1 MRKVGLSLLM
11 ISALIFSAPVSQA
24 GLNAQVN
31 LDNPRAVPIFGQ
43 GSPSE
48 VSLTAGWSGFLY
60 SPRIVFSAA
69 HSHYR
74 FDNNGNR
81 ILQEPSYITVGKPN
95 SSAKSAE
102 GRAKVIKTFVGDYKK
117 SSTGWTLNDFI
128 VLVLDRDLATISPAK
143 LMTAE
148 IEAELVKARAEI
160 VFHGYGEYRDRCD
173 PGQKNPCAEDRNN
186 PNKSPS
192 EFPRIMRSNLAPKS
206 DFPWLQG
213 QGLIELANET
223 LLTNLSTCP
232 GDSGSGAT
240 AIYKGEVF
248 YVGQGI
254 SAGMNFYACGATNA
268 PANEKHPREMG
279 FISPIFKHLDLLKE
293 AEAFVA
299 KQEAEA
305 KAGAELKA
313 KQEAEAKAGAE
324 LKAKQ
329 EAEAKAGAELKAKQE
344 AEAKAAALKKTTIT
358 CLKGKLV
365 KKVTAIK
372 PVCPKGYK
380 KK

>member
-1 MRKVGLSLLM
+1 MRKVALSLLA
-11 ISALIFSAPVSQA
+11 ISALIFSSTLVAQA
-24 GLNAQVN
+24 GLNAPVN

-43 GSPSE
+43 QGPSE
-48 VSLTAGWSGFLY
+48 VNLMAGWSGFLY

-81 ILQEPSYITVGKPN
+81 ILIEPKFITVGKPN
-95 SSAKSAE
+95 SSTKDAE

-128 VLVLDRDLATISPAK
+128 VLVLDRDLASISPAK

-148 IEAELVKARAEI
+148 IEAELVKARAGI

-192 EFPRIMRSNLAPKS
+192 ELPRIMRSNLAPKS

-232 GDSGSGAT
+232 GDSGSGTTAT
-240 AIYKGEVF
+240 YKGEVF

-254 SAGMNFYACGATNA
+254 STGMNFYACGATNT

-279 FISPIFKHLDLLKE
+279 YMSPVFKHLDLIKQ
-293 AEAFVA
+293 AEDFVTQQVA
-299 KQEAEA
+299 VIKSSTS
-305 KAGAELKA
+305 KP
-313 KQEAEAKAGAE
+313 
-324 LKAKQ
+324 
-329 EAEAKAGAELKAKQE
+329 
-344 AEAKAAALKKTTIT
+344 TTSIN
-358 CLKGKLV
+358 CVKGKLT
-365 KKVTAIK
+365 KKVTGPNAK
-372 PVCPKGYK
+372 CPKGFK

>member
-1 MRKVGLSLLM
+1 MLGSDMRKVALALVITSAM
-11 ISALIFSAPVSQA
+11 ICSSTPVTQA
-24 GLNAQVN
+24 GLNAPIN

-43 GSPSE
+43 QRPSE
-48 VSLTAGWSGFLY
+48 VNLMAGWSGFLY

-69 HSHYR
+69 HSYYR
-74 FDNNGNR
+74 FDTNGDR
-81 ILQEPSYITVGKPN
+81 ILIAPEYITVGKPN
-95 SSAKSAE
+95 SSTKDTE

-128 VLVLDRDLATISPAK
+128 VLVLDKDLATVTPAK

-148 IEAELVKARAEI
+148 IEAELVKARAE
-160 VFHGYGEYRDRCD
+160 VLWHGYGEYRDRCD

-192 EFPRIMRSNLAPKS
+192 ELPRVNRSNLAPKS

-223 LLTNLSTCP
+223 LLTNLSGCP
-232 GDSGSGAT
+232 GDSGGGLIAT
-240 AIYKGEVF
+240 YKGEVF

-254 SAGMNFYACGATNA
+254 STGMNFYACGATNA

-279 FISPIFKHLDLLKE
+279 FISPVFKHLDLIKQ
-293 AEAFVA
+293 AEDFLAQQVTA
-299 KQEAEA
+299 KPSPPSKPA
-305 KAGAELKA
+305 
-313 KQEAEAKAGAE
+313 
-324 LKAKQ
+324 
-329 EAEAKAGAELKAKQE
+329 
-344 AEAKAAALKKTTIT
+344 TSIT
-358 CLKGKLV
+358 CVKGKLT
-365 KKVTAIK
+365 KKVAGPNAK
-372 PVCPKGYK
+372 CPKGYK

>member
-117 SSTGWTLNDFI
+117 SSTGWKLNDFI

-192 EFPRIMRSNLAPKS
+192 ELPRIMKSNLAPKS
-206 DFPWLQG
+206 DFSWLQG
-213 QGLIELANET
+213 QGLSELANET

-232 GDSGSGAT
+232 GDSGSGTTAT
-240 AIYKGEVF
+240 YKGEVF

-254 SAGMNFYACGATNA
+254 STGMNFYACGATNA

-279 FISPIFKHLDLLKE
+279 FISPVFKHLDLIKQ
-293 AEAFVA
+293 AEDFVA
-299 KQEAEA
+299 QQVTAKKSTTSKQSSS
-305 KAGAELKA
+305 
-313 KQEAEAKAGAE
+313 
-324 LKAKQ
+324 
-329 EAEAKAGAELKAKQE
+329 
-344 AEAKAAALKKTTIT
+344 IT
-358 CLKGKLV
+358 CVKGTLT
-365 KKVTAIK
+365 KKVSGPNAK
-372 PVCPKGYK
+372 CPKGYK

>member
-1 MRKVGLSLLM
+1 MRKVALALLM
-11 ISALIFSAPVSQA
+11 MSALIFSSTPASQA
-24 GLNAQVN
+24 GLNAPVN

-43 GSPSE
+43 ESPSQ
-48 VSLTAGWSGFLY
+48 VNLMAGWSGFLY

-69 HSHYR
+69 HTHYS

-81 ILQEPSYITVGKPN
+81 ILQEHPYITVGKPN
-95 SSAKSAE
+95 SSAKDAE

-117 SSTGWTLNDFI
+117 SSTGWKLNDFI
-128 VLVLDRDLATISPAK
+128 VLVLDRDLATIAPAK

-192 EFPRIMRSNLAPKS
+192 DLPRIMRSNLASKS

-232 GDSGSGAT
+232 GDSGSGTTAT
-240 AIYKGEVF
+240 YKGEVF

-254 SAGMNFYACGATNA
+254 STGMNFYACGATNA

-279 FISPIFKHLDLLKE
+279 FISPVFKHLDLIKQ
-293 AEAFVA
+293 AEDFLA
-299 KQEAEA
+299 KQEAA
-305 KAGAELKA
+305 SKP
-313 KQEAEAKAGAE
+313 
-324 LKAKQ
+324 
-329 EAEAKAGAELKAKQE
+329 
-344 AEAKAAALKKTTIT
+344 AAVKKTTIT
-358 CLKGKLV
+358 CVKGKLV
-365 KKVTAIK
+365 TKVTAIK
-372 PVCPKGYK
+372 PTCPKGYK

>member
-81 ILQEPSYITVGKPN
+81 ILQEHPYITVGKPN
-95 SSAKSAE
+95 SSAKDAE

-117 SSTGWTLNDFI
+117 SSTGWKLNDFI

-192 EFPRIMRSNLAPKS
+192 DLPRIMRSNLAPKS

-232 GDSGSGAT
+232 GDSGSGTTAT
-240 AIYKGEVF
+240 YKGEVF

-254 SAGMNFYACGATNA
+254 STGMNFYACGATNA

-279 FISPIFKHLDLLKE
+279 FISPVFKHLDLIKQ
-293 AEAFVA
+293 AEDFLA
-299 KQEAEA
+299 KQEAA
-305 KAGAELKA
+305 SKP
-313 KQEAEAKAGAE
+313 
-324 LKAKQ
+324 
-329 EAEAKAGAELKAKQE
+329 
-344 AEAKAAALKKTTIT
+344 AAVKKTTIT
-358 CLKGKLV
+358 CVKGKLV
-365 KKVTAIK
+365 TKVTAIK
-372 PVCPKGYK
+372 PTCPKGYK

>member
-1 MRKVGLSLLM
+1 MRKGALALIVM
-11 ISALIFSAPVSQA
+11 SALIFSSTHVAQA
-24 GLNAQVN
+24 GLNAPVN

-43 GSPSE
+43 GGPSE

-74 FDNNGNR
+74 FDNSGKR

-95 SSAKSAE
+95 SSAKNAE

-128 VLVLDRDLATISPAK
+128 VLVLDRDLATVSPAK

-232 GDSGSGAT
+232 GDSGSGTTAT
-240 AIYKGEVF
+240 YKGEVF

-254 SAGMNFYACGATNA
+254 STGMNFYACGATNT

-279 FISPIFKHLDLLKE
+279 FISPVFKHLDLIKQ
-293 AEAFVA
+293 AEDFVA
-299 KQEAEA
+299 QQVT
-305 KAGAELKA
+305 G
-313 KQEAEAKAGAE
+313 
-324 LKAKQ
+324 
-329 EAEAKAGAELKAKQE
+329 
-344 AEAKAAALKKTTIT
+344 KKSATSKPASSIT
-358 CLKGKLV
+358 CVKGNLT
-365 KKVTAIK
+365 KKVSGPNAK
-372 PVCPKGYK
+372 CPKGYK

>member
-1 MRKVGLSLLM
+1 MRKVALAVLVM
-11 ISALIFSAPVSQA
+11 SALIFSSAPISQA
-24 GLNAQVN
+24 ALNAQVN
-31 LDNPRAVPIFGQ
+31 LDNPRVVPIFGQ
-43 GSPSE
+43 DGPSE
-48 VSLTAGWSGFLY
+48 VRLMAGWSGFLY
-60 SPRIVFSAA
+60 SPRIVLSAA

-81 ILQEPSYITVGKPN
+81 ILNEPAFITVGKPN

-102 GRAKVIKTFVGDYKK
+102 GRAKVVKTFVANFTQFG
-117 SSTGWTLNDFI
+117 NDFI
-128 VLVLDRDLATISPAK
+128 VLVLDRDLATVSPAK

-148 IEAELVKARAEI
+148 IETELVNARAEV

-192 EFPRIMRSNLAPKS
+192 ELPRIMRSNLAPKS

-213 QGLIELANET
+213 QGLVELANET

-232 GDSGSGAT
+232 GDSGSGTTAT
-240 AIYKGEVF
+240 YKGEVF

-254 SAGMNFYACGATNA
+254 STGMNFYACGATNA

-279 FISPIFKHLDLLKE
+279 FISPVFKHLDLIKQ
-293 AEAFVA
+293 AEDFVA
-299 KQEAEA
+299 QQVTAKKSTTSKQSSS
-305 KAGAELKA
+305 
-313 KQEAEAKAGAE
+313 
-324 LKAKQ
+324 
-329 EAEAKAGAELKAKQE
+329 
-344 AEAKAAALKKTTIT
+344 IT
-358 CLKGKLV
+358 CVKGTLT
-365 KKVTAIK
+365 KKVSGPNAK
-372 PVCPKGYK
+372 CPKGYK

>member
-1 MRKVGLSLLM
+1 MRKVALAVLVM
-11 ISALIFSAPVSQA
+11 SALIFPSTPLAEA
-24 GLNAQVN
+24 GLDAPVN

-43 GSPSE
+43 QGPSE
-48 VSLTAGWSGFLY
+48 VNLMAGWSGYLY

-74 FDNNGNR
+74 FEANGDR
-81 ILQEPSYITVGKPN
+81 ILNEPKYITVGKPN
-95 SSAKSAE
+95 SSVKSTE

-117 SSTGWTLNDFI
+117 SSMGGQNDFI
-128 VLVLDRDLATISPAK
+128 VLVLDRDLASISAAK

-148 IEAELVKARAEI
+148 DEAELVKARAEV

-192 EFPRIMRSNLAPKS
+192 ELPRIMKSNLAPKS
-206 DFPWLQG
+206 DFSWLQG

-232 GDSGSGAT
+232 GDSGSGTT

-305 KAGAELKA
+305 KAAAELKA
-313 KQEAEAKAGAE
+313 KQEAD
-324 LKAKQ
+324 
-329 EAEAKAGAELKAKQE
+329 
-344 AEAKAAALKKTTIT
+344 AKAAVLKKTTIT

-365 KKVTAIK
+365 KRVTAIK
-372 PVCPKGYK
+372 PVCPKGYTK
-380 KK
+380 K

>member
-1 MRKVGLSLLM
+1 MRKVALALLVM
-11 ISALIFSAPVSQA
+11 SALIFSSTPVAEA
-24 GLNAQVN
+24 GLNAPVN

-43 GSPSE
+43 QSPSE

-69 HSHYR
+69 HAHYR
-74 FDNNGNR
+74 FDNSGKR
-81 ILQEPSYITVGKPN
+81 ILQEPKYITVGKPN
-95 SSAKSAE
+95 SSAKSAA
-102 GRAKVIKTFVGDYKK
+102 GRAKVVKTFVGDYKK

-192 EFPRIMRSNLAPKS
+192 ELPRIMRSNLAPKS

-232 GDSGSGAT
+232 GDSGSGT
-240 AIYKGEVF
+240 TTTYNGEEF

-254 SAGMNFYACGATNA
+254 STGMNFYACGATNA

-279 FISPIFKHLDLLKE
+279 FISPIFKHLDLITQ
-293 AEAFVA
+293 AEDFVA
-299 KQEAEA
+299 KQVTA
-305 KAGAELKA
+305 KKSATSKPS
-313 KQEAEAKAGAE
+313 
-324 LKAKQ
+324 
-329 EAEAKAGAELKAKQE
+329 
-344 AEAKAAALKKTTIT
+344 TSIT
-358 CLKGKLV
+358 CVKGTLT
-365 KKVTAIK
+365 KKVSGPNAN
-372 PVCPKGYK
+372 CPKGYK

>member
-1 MRKVGLSLLM
+1 MRKVALAFLVM
-11 ISALIFSAPVSQA
+11 SALIFSSTPVSQA
-24 GLNAQVN
+24 GLNAPVN

-43 GSPSE
+43 QGPSE
-48 VSLTAGWSGFLY
+48 VNLMAGWSGYLY

-74 FDNNGNR
+74 FEANGDR
-81 ILQEPSYITVGKPN
+81 ILNEPKYITVGKPN
-95 SSAKSAE
+95 SSVKSTE

-117 SSTGWTLNDFI
+117 SSMGGQNDFI
-128 VLVLDRDLATISPAK
+128 VLVLDRDLASISAAK

-148 IEAELVKARAEI
+148 DEAELVKARAEV

-192 EFPRIMRSNLAPKS
+192 ELPRIMRSNLAPKS

-213 QGLIELANET
+213 QQLTDVAQET
-223 LLTNLSTCP
+223 LLTNLSSCP
-232 GDSGSGAT
+232 GDSGSGMT
-240 AIYKGEVF
+240 TTYKGKVI
-248 YVGQGI
+248 YVGQAF
-254 SAGMNFYACGATNA
+254 SSGMNFYACGASNA
-268 PANEKHPREMG
+268 PANEKHPRELAV
-279 FISPIFKHLDLLKE
+279 FSPIYKHLDLIKQ
-293 AEAFVA
+293 AEDFVA
-299 KQEAEA
+299 QQVV
-305 KAGAELKA
+305 AGKS
-313 KQEAEAKAGAE
+313 
-324 LKAKQ
+324 
-329 EAEAKAGAELKAKQE
+329 
-344 AEAKAAALKKTTIT
+344 TIQ
-358 CLKGKLV
+358 CSKGKVV

>member
-1 MRKVGLSLLM
+1 MRKVALALLM
-11 ISALIFSAPVSQA
+11 MSALILPSTPVSQA
-24 GLNAQVN
+24 GLNAPVD
-31 LDNPRAVPIFGQ
+31 LENPRAVPIFGQ
-43 GSPSE
+43 QGASE
-48 VSLTAGWSGFLY
+48 ANLMAGWSGFLY

-74 FDNNGNR
+74 FEANGDR
-81 ILQEPSYITVGKPN
+81 ILNEPKYITVGKPN
-95 SSAKSAE
+95 SSVKSTE

-128 VLVLDRDLATISPAK
+128 VLVLDRDLATVSPAK

-173 PGQKNPCAEDRNN
+173 AGQKNPCAEDRNN

-192 EFPRIMRSNLAPKS
+192 ELPRIMKSNLAPKS

-232 GDSGSGAT
+232 GDSGSGTTAT
-240 AIYKGEVF
+240 YKGEVF

-254 SAGMNFYACGATNA
+254 STGMNFYACGATNT

-279 FISPIFKHLDLLKE
+279 FISPVFKHLDLIKQ
-293 AEAFVA
+293 AENFLA
-299 KQEAEA
+299 KQ
-305 KAGAELKA
+305 GAASKPTA
-313 KQEAEAKAGAE
+313 V
-324 LKAKQ
+324 
-329 EAEAKAGAELKAKQE
+329 
-344 AEAKAAALKKTTIT
+344 KKTTIT
-358 CLKGKLV
+358 CIKGKLT
-365 KKVTAIK
+365 KKVTAVK
-372 PVCPKGYK
+372 PACPKGYK